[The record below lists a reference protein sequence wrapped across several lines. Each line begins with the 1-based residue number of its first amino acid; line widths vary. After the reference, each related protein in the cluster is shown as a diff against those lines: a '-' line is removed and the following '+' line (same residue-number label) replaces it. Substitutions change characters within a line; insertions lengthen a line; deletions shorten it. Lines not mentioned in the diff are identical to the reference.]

1 MTFETIIAEVQAID
15 TTNLD
20 SVVAALAQV
29 VTDLQTLQSETSVP
43 VVEPV
48 TVTGVANVIT
58 FSDGSTQNFPA

>member
-15 TTNLD
+15 TTNVD
-20 SVVAALAQV
+20 AVNAAVLQI
-29 VTDLQTLQSETSVP
+29 VTDLQTLQAATTSP
-43 VVEPV
+43 VVVP